1 VQRARKVID
10 KGAPELVAA
19 VQAGDIPVKVAAA
32 VVERAKDV
40 RRQQTK
46 KEPLPQTQAE
56 ARAEVRSQP
65 LAETKATKPAAV
77 QMHATTTANVLMAPF
92 TASRVPRREEQRRH

>member
-32 VVERAKDV
+32 VV
-40 RRQQTK
+40 
-46 KEPLPQTQAE
+46 
-56 ARAEVRSQP
+56 
-65 LAETKATKPAAV
+65 
-77 QMHATTTANVLMAPF
+77 
-92 TASRVPRREEQRRH
+92 